1 MRGLIVLSTVLLILF
16 LVNSVKSQDIITTNV
31 TGQNKTIFYTNESVY
46 VKSTT
51 NITLN
56 TSIVGIYVVPDSSYW
71 YWLNGTKLTDI
82 SIANRNVTTNGSGFL
97 LNTFI
102 WGPPLKIGNYDI
114 VIDMNMDG
122 IFNYSFYSTI
132 DLVYNLTDVGF
143 QVLKEPFPSVNIS
156 TGKNTPSNHN
166 WDIDVNGSSN
176 NLMLDA
182 NLTVG
187 MNEDV
192 KLTDIFIRASGTG
205 NDKKDINSVILVWDK
220 NENGVQDSDENILGI
235 NKFLADDGEMLFNL
249 NNYNLVLRPNA
260 SISFLFFY
268 KMNNITE
275 NKTTFS
281 FYITYLS
288 AVGVFSGRTAE
299 VNGLPVYSAVKTV
312 LSSKQSDE
320 MPDETVNITGIEMPN
335 ITQPET
341 KTNWTENNTIIQPEQ
356 ISGNWF
362 FNFLKSNW
370 IVAVIVLASFL
381 FSIVIIII
389 LRIKKSKV

>member
-1 MRGLIVLSTVLLILF
+1 
-16 LVNSVKSQDIITTNV
+16 
-31 TGQNKTIFYTNESVY
+31 
-46 VKSTT
+46 
-51 NITLN
+51 
-56 TSIVGIYVVPDSSYW
+56 
-71 YWLNGTKLTDI
+71 
-82 SIANRNVTTNGSGFL
+82 
-97 LNTFI
+97 
-102 WGPPLKIGNYDI
+102 
-114 VIDMNMDG
+114 
-122 IFNYSFYSTI
+122 
-132 DLVYNLTDVGF
+132 
-143 QVLKEPFPSVNIS
+143 
-156 TGKNTPSNHN
+156 
-166 WDIDVNGSSN
+166 
-176 NLMLDA
+176 
-182 NLTVG
+182 
-187 MNEDV
+187 
-192 KLTDIFIRASGTG
+192 
-205 NDKKDINSVILVWDK
+205 
-220 NENGVQDSDENILGI
+220 
-235 NKFLADDGEMLFNL
+235 
-249 NNYNLVLRPNA
+249 
-260 SISFLFFY
+260 
-268 KMNNITE
+268 MNNITE